1 MTDNIDSVLVETA
14 NSAKKAERLL
24 QFSKC
29 ANSEERKKVLCII
42 ADNPD
47 IEASLLYEL
56 AREYPNEVLE
66 NPRFKLLQ
74 VSGKNWWDLCGFP
87 SLFALMATGKIPMND
102 HIQEILLEGFNDFFY
117 KLPSNITGEVLW
129 SQEQEVDLRNF
140 AGNSLP
146 AEILIRMAMEPF
158 AGYFH
163 LSKGDPCETITGCIE
178 LLWQL
183 GVGGEHA
190 FSPFS
195 DWSAGWHLEM
205 VGTASGGPW
214 QIDAISPLLDKFDY
228 SLNFPYLTI
237 SGPGDIEYQLELS
250 ELDGENEEEWRISIF
265 NEEFEFSIGN
275 SSFLPLL
282 LQAL

>member
-1 MTDNIDSVLVETA
+1 
-14 NSAKKAERLL
+14 
-24 QFSKC
+24 
-29 ANSEERKKVLCII
+29 
-42 ADNPD
+42 
-47 IEASLLYEL
+47 
-56 AREYPNEVLE
+56 
-66 NPRFKLLQ
+66 
-74 VSGKNWWDLCGFP
+74 
-87 SLFALMATGKIPMND
+87 MNV

-117 KLPSNITGEVLW
+117 KLSSNITGEVLW

-158 AGYFH
+158 AGYFQ
-163 LSKGDPCETITGCIE
+163 LSKGDPCKTITGCIE
-178 LLWQL
+178 LLCQL

-195 DWSAGWHLEM
+195 DLSAGWHLEM

-250 ELDGENEEEWRISIF
+250 ELDGEIEEEWRISIF
-265 NEEFEFSIGN
+265 DEEFEISIGD